1 MRNFTMTETSDSW
14 TELWKPAAD
23 TKLQTPRST
32 SLYGKEDDSLQK
44 NEVKDESMLEKGLLE
59 IMVQFLTTSSS
70 LSGITSNFQE
80 KEN

>member
-1 MRNFTMTETSDSW
+1 MKNFTMTETSDSW

-44 NEVKDESMLEKGLLE
+44 KSKMNQCLKKNSWKSW
-59 IMVQFLTTSSS
+59 F
-70 LSGITSNFQE
+70 NF
-80 KEN
+80 

>member
-1 MRNFTMTETSDSW
+1 MKNFTMTETSDSW

-44 NEVKDESMLEKGLLE
+44 KLKMNQCLKSW
-59 IMVQFLTTSSS
+59 F
-70 LSGITSNFQE
+70 NF
-80 KEN
+80 

>member
-1 MRNFTMTETSDSW
+1 MKNFTMTETSDSW

-44 NEVKDESMLEKGLLE
+44 KSKMNQCLKKDSWKSW
-59 IMVQFLTTSSS
+59 F
-70 LSGITSNFQE
+70 NF
-80 KEN
+80 

>member
-44 NEVKDESMLEKGLLE
+44 KSKMNQCLKKDSWKSW
-59 IMVQFLTTSSS
+59 F
-70 LSGITSNFQE
+70 NF
-80 KEN
+80 

>member
-44 NEVKDESMLEKGLLE
+44 KSKMKKKRTLGNHGSIFNNLFKSFRNY
-59 IMVQFLTTSSS
+59 Q
-70 LSGITSNFQE
+70 
-80 KEN
+80 

>member
-1 MRNFTMTETSDSW
+1 MKNFTMTETSDSW

-44 NEVKDESMLEKGLLE
+44 KSKMNQCLKSW
-59 IMVQFLTTSSS
+59 FH
-70 LSGITSNFQE
+70 F
-80 KEN
+80 